1 MCEMRLGA
9 VRGALIVGLAALTVG
24 LGLGRAGRLTYHEAF
39 VAESAREMIAGRD
52 VLVPS
57 MGGRPWL
64 EKPPLAIWLVA
75 LGGWL
80 GGAVSEVVA
89 RAPSAVAATLLALG
103 IGSLAARRYGAAAGL
118 LAGLI
123 QATTSWTVLRGRLAE
138 ADMLLA
144 GLVTWILLAFDR
156 VRAAASSDR
165 GAAGYRW
172 WRLAFW
178 LGLGVSTLIKG
189 IGFGAALVGVTV
201 VLVLVWDRDLR
212 TPRRLVL
219 GRGAVRDW
227 AVAGLLALAWPA
239 LVLLRYPQ
247 ALGFWAWHL
256 TGRLAERPE
265 HFASGPWWQYGPALL
280 GQLLPWTPLALV
292 GAGRSLVRAVR
303 RDQQSHSL
311 SRWERVAGGW
321 VRASA
326 PLSAAASRDG
336 DRLLCAWAVG
346 PVALLSLATVKN
358 PHYIIHALAPWSIWA
373 ALSLL
378 RLGARLERRGSSA
391 ERLRRGAWLGFGGL
405 GLSWA
410 LVFAVLG
417 PWLDR
422 RGQGAEWAFYEAAG
436 RCLRSGEPLALLYDD
451 WDRLP
456 YPTPFGPIPHDLGVR
471 LYYLGRPAC
480 WRFGVAELAERPPA
494 GEHRSPFAVIGRD
507 RDVPALE
514 RLGRVETLARGP
526 VGRARMSKVDDRT
539 FCLYRVTP
547 EPVLGREEVAARR

>member
-1 MCEMRLGA
+1 MQQMVREGRRMPETRLGA
-9 VRGALIVGLAALTVG
+9 VRGALVVGLSLLTVG
-24 LGLGRAGRLTYHEAF
+24 SGLGRAGRLTYHEAF
-39 VAESAREMIAGRD
+39 VAQSAREMIAGGD
-52 VLVPS
+52 VLVPM

-64 EKPPLAIWLVA
+64 EKPPLLIWLAA

-80 GGAVSEVVA
+80 AGAVSEPVA

-103 IGSLAARRYGAAAGL
+103 VAVLAARRFGATAGL

-144 GLVTWILLAFDR
+144 SVVTWTLLAFDR
-156 VRAAASSDR
+156 LRAAASNDR
-165 GAAGYRW
+165 GAVEYRW
-172 WRLAFW
+172 WRFAFW

-201 VLVLVWDRDLR
+201 VLVLLWDRDLW
-212 TPRRLVL
+212 TPKWLALR
-219 GRGAVRDW
+219 RGAVRDW
-227 AVAGLLALAWPA
+227 VVAGVLAVAWPA

-247 ALGFWAWHL
+247 ALRFWAWHF

-280 GQLLPWTPLALV
+280 GQVLPWTPLALV
-292 GAGRSLVRAVR
+292 GAGRSLARAVLPR
-303 RDQQSHSL
+303 QEPAVD
-311 SRWERVAGGW
+311 G
-321 VRASA
+321 
-326 PLSAAASRDG
+326 DG
-336 DRLLCAWAVG
+336 DRLLWAWAVG
-346 PVALLSLATVKN
+346 PVALLSLATVKS
-358 PHYIIHALAPWSIWA
+358 PHYIIHALPPWSIWA

-378 RLGARLERRGSSA
+378 GLGARLECRGRPA
-391 ERLRRGAWLGFGGL
+391 ERLRRWAWISFGGL

-410 LVFAVLG
+410 LVLMVVG

-422 RGQGAEWAFYEAAG
+422 RGQRAEWAFYEAAG
-436 RCLRSGEPLALLYDD
+436 RCLRPGEPLALLYDD

-480 WRFGVAELAERPPA
+480 WRFGVAELAEKPPA
-494 GEHRSPFAVIGRD
+494 PDRSAAFAVIGRD
-507 RDVPALE
+507 RDIPALE
-514 RLGRVETLARGP
+514 RLGRVETLVRGP
-526 VGRARMSKVDDRT
+526 IGRARMSKGNDRT
-539 FCLYRVTP
+539 FCLYRVMP
-547 EPVLGREEVAARR
+547 GPALVPHPR